1 MTMRLATR
9 PNPIDWEPRETALV
23 VVDMQNG
30 FCMPGGYLDL
40 VGYDVTGAQQV
51 IAAIGALLPA
61 VRAAGM
67 PVVYLQSGFDPLYRV
82 VGGPT
87 APVWHKS
94 EAIVLMRER
103 PELHGKLITRGGW
116 DYEIVDALE
125 PRPEDI
131 LVRKSRY
138 SGFAGTD
145 LDQQIRAR
153 RIRNLIFTGVAT
165 NICVETT
172 LREAYSREYF
182 VLLLED
188 ATMQAGEPA
197 MKQATLINV
206 ERYFGWVCGSTV
218 LRNALAP
225 ARATADRA

>member
-1 MTMRLATR
+1 MRLATR
-9 PNPIDWEPRETALV
+9 PHAIDWDPRETALV
-23 VVDMQNG
+23 IVDMQNG

-40 VGYDVTGAQQV
+40 VGYDVTGAQAV
-51 IAAIGALLPA
+51 ITVLNGLLPA

-67 PVVYLQSGFDPLYRV
+67 PVVFLQSGFDPLYRV

-94 EAIVLMRER
+94 EALILMRER
-103 PELHGKLITRGGW
+103 PELYGRLITQGGW
-116 DYEIVDALE
+116 DYEIVDALK
-125 PRPEDI
+125 PTPEDI

-145 LDQQIRAR
+145 LDQQLRAR

-188 ATMQAGEPA
+188 ATHQAGEPA
-197 MKQATLINV
+197 MKQATLTNV
-206 ERYFGWVCGSTV
+206 ERYFGWVCGSAV
-218 LRNALAP
+218 LRAALTP
-225 ARATADRA
+225 ARASAI